1 MKNCE
6 GLLPLQSCYGIR
18 TAICAKSSAN
28 FQRWQLL
35 VNKNVKKANDG
46 DEDHCNKYKGWQS
59 VLLAIACT
67 SHIGRSFAL
76 RLFHGRKR
84 ELQTGSA
91 LGSQLSATEG
101 SATLA
106 CSSYRLEGRRT
117 GWKVPTNATHLGCSE
132 PFGNA
137 AETILVTANA

>member
-1 MKNCE
+1 M
-6 GLLPLQSCYGIR
+6 
-18 TAICAKSSAN
+18 
-28 FQRWQLL
+28 QLL

-59 VLLAIACT
+59 VLLAIGCT

-91 LGSQLSATEG
+91 LGGQLSATEG

-106 CSSYRLEGRRT
+106 CSSYKLEGADWLESANKRHKSWDALSHSEIRRDDSRIST
-117 GWKVPTNATHLGCSE
+117 T
-132 PFGNA
+132 
-137 AETILVTANA
+137 